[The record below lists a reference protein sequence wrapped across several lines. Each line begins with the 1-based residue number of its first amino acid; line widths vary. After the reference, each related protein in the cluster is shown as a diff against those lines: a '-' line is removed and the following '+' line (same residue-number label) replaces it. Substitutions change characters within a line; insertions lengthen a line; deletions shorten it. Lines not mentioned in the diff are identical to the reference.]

1 MKKLIAY
8 PLSAIYYVLFGMTL
22 IIFHVIQW
30 ICYNF
35 FGYEAHK
42 KSADALM
49 FFLVLNTYILGTKY
63 KVTGLEKLPLGTP
76 LIIVA
81 NHQSW
86 YDITAIA
93 WYMRKVHPKF
103 VSKIELGKGI
113 PSISYNLKHGGSVLI
128 DRKNAKQ
135 SLSAIQ
141 EMGKYIERHNRSVVI
156 FPEGTRSRTAEPGP
170 FAVNGLKIL
179 CKYAPS
185 SFVVPVTINN
195 SWKMTRWGSFPLGI
209 GNTLEFIIHDPIL
222 VKGMPFQ
229 ELFDKTE
236 RIITEAIS

>member
-8 PLSAIYYVLFGMTL
+8 PLSAIYYLLFGMTL

-222 VKGMPFQ
+222 VKGIPFQ

>member
-8 PLSAIYYVLFGMTL
+8 PLSAIYYLLFGMTL

-30 ICYNF
+30 ICFNF

-63 KVTGLEKLPLGTP
+63 KVTGLEKLPLGAP
-76 LIIVA
+76 LIIAA

-222 VKGMPFQ
+222 VKGIPFQ

>member
-8 PLSAIYYVLFGMTL
+8 PLSAIYYLLFGMTL

-156 FPEGTRSRTAEPGP
+156 FPEGTRSRTAEPRP

-209 GNTLEFIIHDPIL
+209 GNTLEIIIHDPIL
-222 VKGMPFQ
+222 VKGIPFQ

-236 RIITEAIS
+236 RIITESIS